1 MRDSTTPRGAALAPP
16 EAAALTKT
24 EALRRAIAALG
35 YRAPVPEILAYVREH
50 FGIGA
55 AAPAPAP
62 AAHAPAPAPPAA
74 PEPAGE
80 DEAKKSPRRGKSK
93 DRTNPAD

>member
-1 MRDSTTPRGAALAPP
+1 MRDSTSGRGSAQAPQQG
-16 EAAALTKT
+16 AALTKT

-35 YRAPVPEILAYVREH
+35 YRAPVTEILAYVSEH
-50 FGIGA
+50 YGIGA
-55 AAPAPAP
+55 P
-62 AAHAPAPAPPAA
+62 AAVAAAPPAA
-74 PEPAGE
+74 PEPAGD